1 MSFTLLAP
9 TKIDNGSIKLQL
21 CFKMDK
27 DEVRIDG
34 FSFIEVVELAI
45 GVIVIPCRERSSKGW
60 ATSSG
65 RWVPSGSTCRK
76 ESPNL
81 IRNKRKEKYGK
92 KKERRYWDKMKNCV
106 KRELVNQQ
114 ITQKMLSK
122 LNIFFML
129 FFITFVRISSY
140 CIGWIYNGYIFICLS
155 SI

>member
-9 TKIDNGSIKLQL
+9 TKIDNGSIILQL

-34 FSFIEVVELAI
+34 FSFREVVELAI
-45 GVIVIPCRERSSKGW
+45 GVIVIPCRDRSSKGW

-106 KRELVNQQ
+106 KRESVNQQ
-114 ITQKMLSK
+114 ITHIMLST
-122 LNIFFML
+122 LNIFFSVIFHNNIRM
-129 FFITFVRISSY
+129 SSY
-140 CIGWIYNGYIFICLS
+140 CIGWMYKGY
-155 SI
+155 SIVMLK

>member
-9 TKIDNGSIKLQL
+9 TNIDNGSIKLQL

-45 GVIVIPCRERSSKGW
+45 GVIVIPCRDRSSKGW

-106 KRELVNQQ
+106 KLELVNQQ
-114 ITQKMLSK
+114 ITQKMLIT
-122 LNIFFML
+122 LNIFFTV
-129 FFITFVRISSY
+129 ISHNIIRISSY
-140 CIGWIYNGYIFICLS
+140 CISWICNGYSFHNV
-155 SI
+155 